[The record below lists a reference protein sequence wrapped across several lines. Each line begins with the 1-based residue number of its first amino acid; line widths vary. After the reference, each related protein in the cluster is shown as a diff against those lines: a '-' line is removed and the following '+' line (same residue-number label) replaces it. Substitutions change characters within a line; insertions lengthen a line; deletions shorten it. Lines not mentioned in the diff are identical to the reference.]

1 MTIDEIYEAVKDET
15 CIKSYKIKKEKMD
28 NLSIYDS
35 KFGGIPYWDFSKEF
49 PTDSKGEKLNL
60 LAQINFD
67 KERFNDDRLPQ
78 KGILQFYISSNDD
91 IYGMNFD
98 EQDKQ
103 TDWRVVYHENVN
115 YNITEEEIKN
125 NGIKT
130 FKEATPEYYAPFNDT
145 YKINFKM
152 IDEVMNCYDG
162 NFNSIVVRILKDKFN
177 VIVEENKVN
186 DYLEQ
191 IDEKYYERFETWGHK
206 LLGYPAFTQSDPRY
220 YNKEYSKYNT
230 LLLQIDTDENIMW
243 GDSGVA
249 NFFIDKEDLENN
261 NFNNILYNW
270 DCC

>member
-1 MTIDEIYEAVKDET
+1 MTINEIYEAVKDET
-15 CIKSYKIKKEKMD
+15 CIKSYKIEKEKAD
-28 NLSIYDS
+28 NLAIFDS

-98 EQDKQ
+98 KQDKQ

-130 FKEATPEYYAPFNDT
+130 FKEATPEYYVPFNDT

-152 IDEVMNCYDG
+152 IDEVMGCCDE

-177 VIVEENKVN
+177 VIFEENKIN

-191 IDEKYYERFETWGHK
+191 IDEKYYERFGTWGHK

-230 LLLQIDTDENIMW
+230 LLLQIDTDDNIMW

-249 NFFIDKEDLENN
+249 NFFINKEDLESK
-261 NFNNILYNW
+261 NFNNILYN
-270 DCC
+270 

>member
-1 MTIDEIYEAVKDET
+1 MTIDEIYENIKKET
-15 CIKSYKIKKEKMD
+15 CVKSYKIEKEKAD
-28 NLSIYDS
+28 NLTIYDS

-67 KERFNDDRLPQ
+67 KENFNDDRLPQ

-98 EQDKQ
+98 EQDNQ
-103 TDWRVVYHENVN
+103 TDWRVIYHENVN
-115 YNITEEEIKN
+115 YEITEEVIKN
-125 NGIKT
+125 NGVKS
-130 FKEATPEYYAPFNDT
+130 FKEVSPDYYAPFNET
-145 YKINFKM
+145 YKINFK
-152 IDEVMNCYDG
+152 ITDEVINCNDE
-162 NFNSIVVRILKDKFN
+162 NFNSVVVRILKDKFN
-177 VIVEENKVN
+177 VVIEENKVD

-206 LLGYPAFTQSDPRY
+206 LLGYPAFTQSDPRC
-220 YNKEYSKYNT
+220 YNNQYSKYDT
-230 LLLQIDTDENIMW
+230 LLLQIDTDDDIMW

-249 NFFIDKEDLENN
+249 NFFINKEDMKNKK
-261 NFNNILYNW
+261 FDNILYNW